1 MPNYQLPDTLS
12 IWLIF
17 FLTIVLLWLA
27 DEAGY
32 RLGCWVQSRWPDRA
46 ESGVGTLVG
55 ASLALLGF
63 MLAFITGIEINL
75 LLTRFDLVVSETNA
89 IESTYDKTVFLEE
102 PIASE
107 SRDLLREYVDL
118 RLKALEPRNREMAIQ
133 RSEQI
138 HQELWKKA
146 AIAAK
151 QSPTPIMALY
161 ISSLGGMMDLHV
173 SRVNYE
179 LEIRVPPII
188 VVGLYVMG
196 ALTLML
202 IGVYSSYTGKRNQ
215 MALVGMIL
223 ILSMVFILVV
233 DLDRTNQG
241 LIRIP
246 QTALFNL
253 QQRLLLHP

>member
-1 MPNYQLPDTLS
+1 MPNNQLPDTLL

-17 FLTIVLLWLA
+17 LFTIVLLWLA

-32 RLGCWVQSRWPDRA
+32 RMGGWVQSRWPDRA
-46 ESGVGTLVG
+46 EVGVGTLVG

-75 LLTRFDLVVSETNA
+75 LLTRFDLVVSEANA
-89 IESTYDKTVFLEE
+89 IESTYHKTVFLEE
-102 PIASE
+102 PSASE

-118 RLKALEPRNREMAIQ
+118 RLKALESENREMAIQ

-138 HQELWKKA
+138 QQELWKKA
-146 AIAAK
+146 VVGAK
-151 QSPTPIMALY
+151 QNPTPIVALY
-161 ISSLGGMMDLHV
+161 ISALDTMTDLHV

-179 LEIRVPPII
+179 MEIRVPPIV
-188 VVGLYVMG
+188 VVGLYIMG
-196 ALTLML
+196 ALTLVL
-202 IGVYSSYTGKRNQ
+202 IGVHGSYTGKRNL
-215 MALVGMIL
+215 MALIGMIL

-246 QTALFNL
+246 QTALINL
-253 QQRLLLHP
+253 QQQLQMYP